1 MKLFIKLLTLLVFII
16 TACNDPEKQESKPVS
31 LSQTAIE
38 KVKLTSLKGELID
51 MKQYNGKTVFI
62 NFWATWCKPCVE
74 EMPTIKKAKELLKDE
89 KIEFLFASDEA
100 TKEIQAFEN
109 ENNYGFYY
117 TRAGNIEQL
126 NIIGLPTTFIFDKD
140 GKQVFSEMGY
150 RKWDDKA
157 NVDLLLKIAKPE

>member
-1 MKLFIKLLTLLVFII
+1 MKLFIKLLILSIFII

-62 NFWATWCKPCVE
+62 NFWATWCKPCIE
-74 EMPTIKKAKELLKDE
+74 EMPTIKKAMALFNDE
-89 KIEFLFASDEA
+89 KIEFIFASDES
-100 TKEIQAFEN
+100 TEEIQAFEN
-109 ENNYGFYY
+109 GHRYGFNY
-117 TRAGNIEQL
+117 TKAGNMEDL

-150 RKWDDKA
+150 RKWDDKP
-157 NVDLLLKIAKPE
+157 NIDLLLKIAKPE